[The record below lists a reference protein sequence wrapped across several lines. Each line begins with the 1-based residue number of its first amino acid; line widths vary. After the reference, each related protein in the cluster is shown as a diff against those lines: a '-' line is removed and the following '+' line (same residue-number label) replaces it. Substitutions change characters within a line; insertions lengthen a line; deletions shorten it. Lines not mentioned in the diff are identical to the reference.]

1 MRKSIK
7 IILVLFILL
16 AGWILVDINY
26 PLKRNI
32 RIINA
37 EETARLDG
45 AMWKSY
51 YEKKPVKLL
60 MQSAEL
66 MRTQFHF
73 PLWHSMRVAYFAAK
87 AAFVFKEGTT
97 RASYEKAL
105 PYLVKYFKHISDISK
120 EPFNADTA
128 AKQELEWWIIRRS
141 RNEHPPAEWKRYLA
155 ATGSTMYH
163 LPAEKFI
170 DYAHL
175 RVQAMLLRDAK
186 DSSITEADWW
196 QINSLL
202 ADAWRHFSETLST
215 NSSK

>member
-1 MRKSIK
+1 MRKSLK
-7 IILVLFILL
+7 IILLLFIALTT
-16 AGWILVDINY
+16 WILVDINY
-26 PLKRNI
+26 PVKRNI

-45 AMWKSY
+45 AMWRSY

-60 MQSAEL
+60 LQSAEL

-73 PLWHSMRVAYFAAK
+73 PLWRSMRVAYFAAK
-87 AAFVFKEGTT
+87 AAFVFKEGTN

-128 AKQELEWWIIRRS
+128 AKQELEWWIIRRF
-141 RNEHPPAEWKRYLA
+141 RNEHPPAEWEQYLA
-155 ATGSTMYH
+155 ATASTMYH
-163 LPAEKFI
+163 LPAENFT

-186 DSSITEADWW
+186 DSSITESDW
-196 QINSLL
+196 QHINSLL
-202 ADAWRHFSETLST
+202 TDAWKHFSKTLQAPGS
-215 NSSK
+215 

>member
-7 IILVLFILL
+7 FILL
-16 AGWILVDINY
+16 FLLLITTWIFVDINY
-26 PLKRNI
+26 PVKRNI

-45 AMWKSY
+45 AMWRSY

-60 MQSAEL
+60 LQSAEL

-73 PLWHSMRVAYFAAK
+73 PFWRSMRVAYFAAN
-87 AAFVFKEGTT
+87 AAFVFKEGTD

-105 PYLVKYFKHISDISK
+105 PYLIKYFKHISDISK

-128 AKQELEWWIIRRS
+128 AKQELEWWIIRRF
-141 RNEHPPAEWKRYLA
+141 RNEHPPAEWEQYLA
-155 ATGSTMYH
+155 ATASTMYH
-163 LPAEKFI
+163 LPAEKFSG
-170 DYAHL
+170 YAHL

-186 DSSITEADWW
+186 DSSITETDWH
-196 QINSLL
+196 QINNFLI
-202 ADAWRHFSETLST
+202 DAWSHFSKVLQTSR
-215 NSSK
+215 S